1 MPEVS
6 IIMPTYNRAD
16 TIGRAI
22 DSVRR
27 QTFQDWELII
37 VDDGST
43 DGTASLVE
51 GLDPRIRLIRQENAG
66 CYVARNNGL
75 RNSHGRYLT
84 FIDSDDEWLS
94 HFLEIALAFLKWS
107 PEDQFVMT
115 KFLEDWGVGPRV
127 KHDRHEIAAKFPRM
141 ARMVGS
147 RMMDLPPG
155 ETDDYLRVYDTREP
169 LGDWGRDIAIRAG
182 HPEAMLYRGHI
193 FEYLRFGY
201 LGWLPIT
208 VLTRKALDT
217 IGLFPENYRTA
228 ADYRFLGLLYRQ
240 YRANMIT
247 LPGAI
252 KHNKAVG
259 GRDLAEAH
267 LATGFNEYRY
277 ASKRLPLF
285 DEMFWNERKSDPEIN
300 RIRGLYQYYAGRTAL
315 EHGKRKEALVH
326 LREAS
331 DAVPGLWQARW
342 LGLFVR
348 IIPSIRIAGALYRF
362 NLYLRY
368 IARRIASEGLGPID
382 LTRLAV
388 RKLLSGVRRLK
399 GRGLGA

>member
-51 GLDPRIRLIRQENAG
+51 GLDPRVRLIRQENAG

-75 RNSHGRYLT
+75 RNSRGRYLT
-84 FIDSDDEWLS
+84 FIDSDDEWLPY
-94 HFLEIALAFLKWS
+94 FLEITLAFLKWS

-115 KFLEDWGVGPRV
+115 EFLEDWGVGSRV
-127 KHDRHEIAAKFPRM
+127 RHDIYEISNKFPRM
-141 ARMVGS
+141 ARTVGS
-147 RMMDLPPG
+147 QLVELPPG
-155 ETDDYLRVYDTREP
+155 ESDNYLRVYDTSEP
-169 LGDWGRDIAIRAG
+169 LGDWGRNIAVRAG
-182 HPEAMLYRGHI
+182 YSDAALYRGHI
-193 FEYLRFGY
+193 FEYLRFRH

-208 VLTRKALDT
+208 ILTRKALDT

-228 ADYRFLGLLYRQ
+228 ADYRFLGLLYRNF
-240 YRANMIT
+240 RANMIS

-267 LATGFNEYRY
+267 LATGVNEYRY
-277 ASKRLPLF
+277 AVHRLPLF
-285 DEMFWNERKSDPEIN
+285 DELFWNERKTDPEIK

-348 IIPSIRIAGALYRF
+348 IIPSIRIASGLYCF

-368 IARRIASEGLGPID
+368 VVGRITSEGLGPID

-388 RKLLSGVRRLK
+388 RKLFSGVRRLK
-399 GRGLGA
+399 ARAKQ